1 MGAKICRIPL
11 DVADCIKKAIL
22 GTGKTNK
29 AKRDEYES
37 NFLLDLDYDS
47 AEDEER
53 RIILNQ
59 KAQPVSRLTRQK
71 HSQKSTSLMD
81 SDSEEDNNLKNQKK

>member
-1 MGAKICRIPL
+1 MGAKICRVPL
-11 DVADCIKKAIL
+11 DVADCIKKAIF
-22 GTGKTNK
+22 GTGNKTNK

-53 RIILNQ
+53 KIILN
-59 KAQPVSRLTRQK
+59 
-71 HSQKSTSLMD
+71 
-81 SDSEEDNNLKNQKK
+81 